1 MSTGTTTIQR
11 ELEQEMLERG
21 QERYNKRNISIQG
34 SQQEVAHRSITE
46 VLPKVSECLTN
57 YVDQEEN
64 RLKTAGG
71 TPAAWHGIISKLD
84 VNILAYLGLNAM
96 YDAVVRHETLTQA
109 MLKIGS
115 KINQEVWAQG
125 LKEYDKDLYKRVVR
139 QVTKDHSSERY
150 RVKALRIISNK
161 EGYYGDTFDKP
172 LRLAVAAPVLNA
184 VLEVSNMFDI
194 YESFKNTK
202 TIRYLGLTKT
212 AEDLINDRVLDEAWA
227 SPMYAPMVVPPS
239 AWTSFDTGVYL
250 DPMVSAN
257 VKLVRRHSNTQAR
270 EIKHQFT
277 KGIPAYVEAL
287 NAVQATPLKINLGIL
302 KAVEWCID
310 TNQVFAKFPELKP
323 PAIPEMPE
331 DEEVTEEYKRQIRSD
346 RKAWHIKRR
355 ECVANLAVIDS
366 DLRTAKE
373 MSKFEQFWIGWSF
386 DFRGRMYPVSH
397 FNYHR
402 DDHVK
407 ALFLLARGKK
417 LDDESVGWL
426 YIHLANT
433 GDFEK
438 VSKKSLD
445 DRIQWVEDN
454 HDQIMAAAQDY
465 KYTFDYWSKA
475 DKPYQFLSACFE
487 YKKLQEQGID
497 NYVCHLPISLDAT
510 NSGVQ
515 IYSAALRSYEDGK
528 MTNLV
533 PLKECQD
540 VYKEVADEVNKRLL
554 KDGSEDAQRWLEFG
568 VNRSICKRNCMTF
581 AYSSQER
588 GFGDQL
594 IEDLMQPLQKSVSYG
609 QIPEHPFGD
618 KREQERMARFLAK
631 INYQAVQSVITS
643 ASRGMDYLR
652 SYAHK
657 VAKENKPI
665 RWTSPSGF
673 PVVQKYT
680 KFIGKRVQ
688 IFLYDREAKIRK
700 RTRFNL
706 IEEDE
711 FAYDTKKSANA
722 VAPNFIHA
730 LDSALMHETILLG
743 KANGIEDFFL
753 IHDSYASTAADTWKL
768 YHCVRKAFVSMFK
781 DQCVFENF
789 EAEVRQQLDNPN
801 EDLPKIPPKG
811 DLDVEGILDSEY
823 CFS

>member
-1 MSTGTTTIQR
+1 MSTGTTKIQR
-11 ELEQEMLERG
+11 QLEQEMLQRG

-46 VLPKVSECLTN
+46 VLPKVSKCLSN

-64 RLKTAGG
+64 RLKTSGG
-71 TPAAWHGIISKLD
+71 TPAAWHEIISKLD
-84 VNILAYLGLNAM
+84 ADILSYLGLNAM

-125 LKEYDKDLYKRVVR
+125 LKEYDRDLYKRVVR

-150 RVKALRIISNK
+150 RVKALRIIANK

-184 VLEVSNMFDI
+184 VLEVSDMFDI

-227 SPMYAPMVVPPS
+227 SPMYAPMVVPP
-239 AWTSFDTGVYL
+239 APWTSFDTGAYL

-257 VKLVRRHSNTQAR
+257 VKLVRRHSNQQAR

-277 KGIPAYVEAL
+277 KGVPAYVEAL
-287 NAVQATPLKINLGIL
+287 NAVQATPLKINQGIL
-302 KAVEWCID
+302 EAVDWCID
-310 TNQVFAKFPELKP
+310 TGQVFAKFPELKP

-331 DEEVTEEYKRQIRSD
+331 DEEVTEEYKRQIRAD

-373 MSKFEQFWIGWSF
+373 MLQFEQFWIPWSM
-386 DFRGRMYPVSH
+386 DFRSRLYPISH

-402 DDHVK
+402 DDHCR

-417 LDDESVGWL
+417 LDEESVGWL
-426 YIHLANT
+426 YIHLANV
-433 GDFEK
+433 GDFGK
-438 VSKKSLD
+438 ISKKSLD
-445 DRIQWVEDN
+445 QRISWVEDN
-454 HDQIMAAAQDY
+454 HDQIMAVANDY
-465 KYTFDYWSKA
+465 KSTYDHWSTA
-475 DKPYQFLSACFE
+475 DKPFQYLAACLE
-487 YKKLQEQGID
+487 YKRLQDEGIQD
-497 NYVCHLPISLDAT
+497 YVCHMPISLDGT

-515 IYSAALRSYEDGK
+515 HYSAALRSSEDGR
-528 MTNLV
+528 MVNLV
-533 PLKECQD
+533 PSNECQD
-540 VYKEVADEVNKRLL
+540 VYKVVADEVNKRLM
-554 KDGSEDAQRWLEFG
+554 KDGSEEAQQWLKFG
-568 VNRSICKRNCMTF
+568 VGRSTVKRNVMTSS
-581 AYSSQER
+581 YSSKER

-594 IEDLMQPLQKSVSYG
+594 IEDLMQPLRKAVAYG

-618 KREQERMARFLAK
+618 KREQERMARWLAK
-631 INYQAVQSVITS
+631 VNYSAVQSVITS
-643 ASRGMDYLR
+643 ASQGMDYLCA
-652 SYAHK
+652 YAHK

-665 RWTSPSGF
+665 SWTSPSGF

-680 KFIGKRVQ
+680 KFTGKRVQ

-711 FAYDTKKSANA
+711 FAYDTKKSANG
-722 VAPNFIHA
+722 VAPNFVHS
-730 LDSALMHETILLG
+730 LDAAHMQLTVLLA
-743 KANGIEDFFL
+743 KDNGIEDFFL
-753 IHDSYASTAADTWKL
+753 IHDSFATCAADTWKF
-768 YHCVRKAFVSMFK
+768 YHCVRKAFVDMYK

-789 EAEVRQQLDNPN
+789 ENEVRQQLDNPN
-801 EDLPKIPPKG
+801 EDLPEIPPKG
-811 DLDVEGILDSEY
+811 DLDIEGILDSEY